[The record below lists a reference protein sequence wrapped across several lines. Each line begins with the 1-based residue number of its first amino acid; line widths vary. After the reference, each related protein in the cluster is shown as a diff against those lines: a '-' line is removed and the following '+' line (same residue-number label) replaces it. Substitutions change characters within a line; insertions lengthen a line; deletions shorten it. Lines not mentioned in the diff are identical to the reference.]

1 MLVTS
6 IPQYIQGL
14 TNAKVDLTTTD
25 ATVLYTAP
33 SGADFNAS
41 VVSSIIVSEDSGNA
55 DTLTLTITNG
65 SDVFSLFKVK
75 AVGANGTV
83 ELLTRDLVLQSGE
96 ILNNLHTEYAE
107 FKKGDDI
114 FSLENKNIILKI
126 DAEGHEKEVIQGL
139 ENNLN
144 KNSILLQIEIFD
156 KNFDVMNN
164 ILKDKNFNQIH
175 MIKSDGK
182 KDYYYKNY

>member
-14 TNAKVDLTTTD
+14 ANAKVDLTTTN

-41 VVSSIIVSEDSGNA
+41 IISSILVSEDSGNA
-55 DTLTLTITNG
+55 DTITVTITSG

-83 ELLTRDLVLQSGE
+83 ELLTRDLILESAE
-96 ILNNLHTEYAE
+96 ILKVTAATANRLHVVA
-107 FKKGDDI
+107 
-114 FSLENKNIILKI
+114 S
-126 DAEGHEKEVIQGL
+126 IQEL
-139 ENNLN
+139 SKTRVTTSALA
-144 KNSILLQIEIFD
+144 SI
-156 KNFDVMNN
+156 
-164 ILKDKNFNQIH
+164 
-175 MIKSDGK
+175 
-182 KDYYYKNY
+182 

>member
-41 VVSSIIVSEDSGNA
+41 VVSSIIVSNYTGSA

-65 SDVFSLFKVK
+65 SDVFNLFKVK
-75 AVGANGTV
+75 AVAANTSI
-83 ELLTRDLVLQSGE
+83 ELLTRDLILESAE
-96 ILNNLHTEYAE
+96 ILKVTAATANRLHVVA
-107 FKKGDDI
+107 
-114 FSLENKNIILKI
+114 S
-126 DAEGHEKEVIQGL
+126 IQEL
-139 ENNLN
+139 SKTIVTTSALA
-144 KNSILLQIEIFD
+144 QI
-156 KNFDVMNN
+156 
-164 ILKDKNFNQIH
+164 
-175 MIKSDGK
+175 
-182 KDYYYKNY
+182 